1 MKRRALG
8 KGLRSLIPEAPQRAP
23 VPIPEGD
30 DPRQAAA
37 ARVLEL
43 IDIDLIVPNRQQPR
57 REFDDA
63 ALDELA
69 SSLKSKGVIQPIVV
83 RADENGKFELVVGE
97 RRWRAAQRAG
107 LLKIPA
113 IVRDV
118 AEDQLLEIALIENV
132 QREDLN
138 PIDEALAYRML
149 INDLGLTQ
157 QEVAERVGKQ
167 RATITNTLRL
177 LTLSEPVQEMVRN
190 GEITMGHAKALVALE
205 GKENQEEA
213 AKRIAKDGMSVRQAE
228 RVVAWFVDQKPAEKK
243 KKPAPHRDPNLVAA
257 EENLQKTLGTKVRII
272 QGRKGG
278 GRIELHFFSQEE
290 MSRVYDLILDSSK
303 RPVH

>member
-1 MKRRALG
+1 LG

-30 DPRQAAA
+30 EKQAAA

-43 IDIDLIVPNRQQPR
+43 IDIDLIVPNRRQPR
-57 REFDDA
+57 RDFDEA
-63 ALDELA
+63 TLDELA

-83 RADENGKFELVVGE
+83 RPDGDGKFELVVGE

-113 IVRDV
+113 IVRDI
-118 AEDQLLEIALIENV
+118 AEDHLLEIALIENV

-138 PIDEALAYRML
+138 PIDEALAYRTL
-149 INDLGLTQ
+149 IQDLGLTQ
-157 QEVAERVGKQ
+157 QEVATRVGKQ

-177 LTLSEPVQEMVRN
+177 LSLSDPVQEMVRS
-190 GEITMGHAKALVALE
+190 GEITMGHAKALAALE
-205 GKENQEEA
+205 GRENQEEA
-213 AKRIAKDGMSVRQAE
+213 AKRIARDGMSVRQAE
-228 RVVAWFVDQKPAEKK
+228 RIVAWFVDQKPPEKK
-243 KKPAPHRDPNLVAA
+243 APAPRRDPNVVAA
-257 EENLQKTLGTKVRII
+257 EEILQKALGTKVRII

-290 MSRVYDLILDSSK
+290 MNRVYDVVLDATK

>member
-1 MKRRALG
+1 
-8 KGLRSLIPEAPQRAP
+8 LRSLIPEAPQRAP
-23 VPIPEGD
+23 VPILEG

-43 IDIDLIVPNRQQPR
+43 IDIDLIVPNRRQPR
-57 REFDDA
+57 REFDEA
-63 ALDELA
+63 ALEELA
-69 SSLKSKGVIQPIVV
+69 NSIKSKGVIQPIVV
-83 RADENGKFELVVGE
+83 RPDEDGKFELVVGE

-107 LLKIPA
+107 LLRISA

-118 AEDQLLEIALIENV
+118 AEEHLLEIALIENV

-149 INDLGLTQ
+149 IHDLGLTQ
-157 QEVAERVGKQ
+157 QEVAQRVGKQ

-177 LTLSEPVQEMVRN
+177 LSLSDAVQEMVRT
-190 GEITMGHAKALVALE
+190 GEITMGHAKALAALE

-228 RVVAWFVDQKPAEKK
+228 RVVAWFTAQRPPEKQR
-243 KKPAPHRDPNLVAA
+243 PAPQRDPNVIAA
-257 EENLQKTLGTKVRII
+257 EESLQKALGTKVRII

-290 MSRVYDLILDSSK
+290 MSRVYDLVLDSTK

>member
-30 DPRQAAA
+30 PRQAAA

-43 IDIDLIVPNRQQPR
+43 IDIDLIVPNRRQPR
-57 REFDDA
+57 RDFDEA
-63 ALDELA
+63 TLQELA
-69 SSLKSKGVIQPIVV
+69 DSLQSKGVIQPIVV
-83 RADENGKFELVVGE
+83 RPDDDGKFELVVGE

-118 AEDQLLEIALIENV
+118 AEEHLLEIALIENV

-138 PIDEALAYRML
+138 PIDEALAYRTL
-149 INDLGLTQ
+149 IHDLGLTQ
-157 QEVAERVGKQ
+157 QEVAKRVGKQ
-167 RATITNTLRL
+167 RATVTNTLRL
-177 LTLSEPVQEMVRN
+177 LSLSEPVQEMVRS

-205 GKENQEEA
+205 GTENQEEA

-228 RVVAWFVDQKPAEKK
+228 RVVEWFTSQKPPEKK
-243 KKPAPHRDPNLVAA
+243 APAPRRDPNLVAA
-257 EENLQKTLGTKVRII
+257 EENLRKALGTKVRII

-278 GRIELHFFSQEE
+278 GRIELHFVSQEE
-290 MSRVYDLILDSSK
+290 MSRVYDLVLHSAK

>member
-1 MKRRALG
+1 LG

-30 DPRQAAA
+30 PKQAAA

-43 IDIDLIVPNRQQPR
+43 IDIDLIVPNRRQPR
-57 REFDDA
+57 RDFDEA
-63 ALDELA
+63 TLDELA
-69 SSLKSKGVIQPIVV
+69 ASLKSKGVIQPIVV
-83 RADENGKFELVVGE
+83 RPDGDGKFELVVGE

-107 LLKIPA
+107 LLEIPA
-113 IVRDV
+113 IVRDI
-118 AEDQLLEIALIENV
+118 AEDHLLEIALIENV

-149 INDLGLTQ
+149 IQDLGLTQ
-157 QEVAERVGKQ
+157 QEVATRVGKQ

-177 LTLSEPVQEMVRN
+177 LSLSDPVQEMVRT
-190 GEITMGHAKALVALE
+190 GEITMGHAKALAALE
-205 GKENQEEA
+205 GRENQEEA

-228 RVVAWFVDQKPAEKK
+228 RIVAWFVDKKPPEKK
-243 KKPAPHRDPNLVAA
+243 APAPRRDPNVVAA
-257 EENLQKTLGTKVRII
+257 EETLQKALGTKVRIV

-290 MSRVYDLILDSSK
+290 MNRVYDLVLHATK
-303 RPVH
+303 GPVH

>member
-1 MKRRALG
+1 LG
-8 KGLRSLIPEAPQRAP
+8 KGLRSLIPEAPPRAP

-30 DPRQAAA
+30 PRQAAS

-43 IDIDLIVPNRQQPR
+43 IDIDLIAPNRRQPR
-57 REFDDA
+57 REFDEA
-63 ALDELA
+63 TLEELA
-69 SSLKSKGVIQPIVV
+69 NSLKSKGVIQPIVV
-83 RADENGKFELVVGE
+83 RPAEDGKFELVVGE

-113 IVRDV
+113 IVRDI
-118 AEDQLLEIALIENV
+118 ADEHLLEIALIENV

-149 INDLGLTQ
+149 IHDLGLTQ
-157 QEVAERVGKQ
+157 QEVALRVGKH

-177 LTLSEPVQEMVRN
+177 LSLSEPVQEMVRN
-190 GEITMGHAKALVALE
+190 GEITMGHAKALAALE
-205 GKENQEEA
+205 GRENQEEA

-228 RVVAWFVDQKPAEKK
+228 RVVAWFTSKTPQEKTRA
-243 KKPAPHRDPNLVAA
+243 APQRDPNIVAA
-257 EENLQKTLGTKVRII
+257 EENLQKGLGTKVRII

-290 MSRVYDLILDSSK
+290 MSRVYDLVLAATK

>member
-1 MKRRALG
+1 M
-8 KGLRSLIPEAPQRAP
+8 RSLIPEAPPRAP
-23 VPIPEGD
+23 VTIPEG
-30 DPRQAAA
+30 DPRQAAS

-43 IDIDLIVPNRQQPR
+43 IDIDLIAPNSKQPR
-57 REFDDA
+57 REFDEA
-63 ALDELA
+63 TLEELA
-69 SSLKSKGVIQPIVV
+69 NSLKSKGVIQPIVV
-83 RADENGKFELVVGE
+83 RPGDDGKFELVVGE

-113 IVRDV
+113 IVRDI
-118 AEDQLLEIALIENV
+118 ADEHLLEIALIENV

-149 INDLGLTQ
+149 IQDLGLTQ
-157 QEVAERVGKQ
+157 QEVAARVGKQ
-167 RATITNTLRL
+167 RATITNTIRL
-177 LTLSEPVQEMVRN
+177 LSLAEPVQDMVRN
-190 GEITMGHAKALVALE
+190 GEITMGHAKALAALE

-213 AKRIAKDGMSVRQAE
+213 AKRIAKDSMSVRQAE
-228 RVVAWFVDQKPAEKK
+228 RVVAWFASQKPPEKK
-243 KKPAPHRDPNLVAA
+243 RPAPQRDPNVVAA
-257 EENLQKTLGTKVRII
+257 EESLQKSLGTKVRIV

-290 MSRVYDLILDSSK
+290 MSRVYDLVLDASK

>member
-30 DPRQAAA
+30 PKQAAA

-43 IDIDLIVPNRQQPR
+43 IDIDLIVPNRRQPR
-57 REFDDA
+57 RDFDEA
-63 ALDELA
+63 TLDELA
-69 SSLKSKGVIQPIVV
+69 ASLKSKGVIQPIVV
-83 RADENGKFELVVGE
+83 RPDSDGKFELVVGE

-113 IVRDV
+113 IVRDI
-118 AEDQLLEIALIENV
+118 AEDHLLEIALIENV

-149 INDLGLTQ
+149 IQDLGLTQ
-157 QEVAERVGKQ
+157 HEVATRVGKQ

-177 LTLSEPVQEMVRN
+177 LSLSEPVQEMVRN
-190 GEITMGHAKALVALE
+190 GEITMGHAKALAALE
-205 GKENQEEA
+205 GRENQEEA
-213 AKRIAKDGMSVRQAE
+213 AKRIARDGMSVRQAE
-228 RVVAWFVDQKPAEKK
+228 RIVAWFVDQKPPAKK
-243 KKPAPHRDPNLVAA
+243 APAPRRDPNVVAA
-257 EENLQKTLGTKVRII
+257 EETLRKALGTKVRII

-290 MSRVYDLILDSSK
+290 MNRVYDLVLDATK
-303 RPVH
+303 GPVH